1 MMLDNRGLPAT
12 INHLGQYDYGDSL
25 ANYCRWKVA
34 QLALTPNEVTL
45 KEFPAY
51 VDEQFQL
58 RRHPGNGISP
68 DGTTITNYAS
78 FWTDPKEVSRDNSR
92 ACHWLMALSTKYP
105 NISDKTFAVLQ
116 MLKLK
121 YEKDRKS
128 LYAQNKDIMFPF
140 QFAQSGIKLL
150 LRDLEIGVGVAV
162 QVGLIP
168 IFKHDKPFG
177 LGYKKSITFTW
188 LDADEVDADANLVCD
203 LVAANLNRPTKL
215 LTFMTAVYRKFRGAR
230 GVRHYYRKESG
241 NNPELAELY
250 VQALDL
256 K

>member
-12 INHLGQYDYGDSL
+12 INNLGQYDYGDSL

-34 QLALTPNEVTL
+34 ELALYPKEVTL

-51 VDEQFQL
+51 VDENFQL
-58 RRHPGNGISP
+58 RRHPGNGYNP
-68 DGTTITNYAS
+68 DNTPIQNYPS

-105 NISDKTFAVLQ
+105 TISDKAFAVLQ
-116 MLKLK
+116 MLRLK
-121 YEKDRKS
+121 YEKERKS

-140 QFAQSGIKLL
+140 QFARSGISLF
-150 LRDLEIGVGVAV
+150 LRDLEIAVGVAT

-177 LGYKKSITFTW
+177 IGYKKSVTFTW
-188 LDADEVDADANLVCD
+188 LDKDEVDGDANLVCD
-203 LVAANLNRPTKL
+203 LVAANLNQPTKFL
-215 LTFMTAVYRKFRGAR
+215 SVLTSIYRKFRGAK

-241 NNPELAELY
+241 NNPEIAELY
-250 VQALDL
+250 VKALTL
-256 K
+256 E